1 MTRRLLPF
9 LFTVVLFVAV
19 TPVFAH
25 AELVR
30 AVPEP
35 NAALDRSPALIEL
48 YFSEAVEASFSTITV
63 FDESGD
69 QVDNGDSLLDPTDPT
84 RLTVT
89 VRTLPDGVYT
99 VVWQVLS
106 TVDGHVTSGA
116 FPFAVGK
123 VDATV
128 LAAAEQ
134 ASQQVKVSLGEVA
147 ARWLLYLSATAL
159 TGGTLFM
166 LAVWQPA
173 YRVVKQATGREWVD
187 PTPWRRLAKLALVG
201 LIVAN
206 ILGLFAQAGKAA
218 GVDLAAP
225 WGEAMGGVLF
235 RTRYGALWVAR
246 LALAIALVGLAAITR
261 KRLHRWITLGLSL
274 GVLLTISLGSHAAAE
289 PRPLWP
295 VLLDW
300 VHLVAAS
307 VWVGG
312 LLHFAV
318 GLWSLRRPIAGQGP
332 YTRFVAQLLPRFS
345 TLAIMSVGALT
356 LTGLY
361 ASLARVG
368 SLDALTSTFYGRT
381 LIAKLIVAALMVSLG
396 AINLLIITPNMKRAA
411 VRPEGQPS
419 LVARFR
425 MSVTSEVAL
434 GILLLLSVG
443 LLTST
448 PPAQAI
454 TNALTASGAADDLQ
468 LDLTVTPGRVGVNT
482 FTLSVTHSGQPLDD
496 VREVALRFTPTRAN
510 VPPSEAALTAQ
521 GNGKYTTQGAYLSLP
536 DDWQIQV
543 VVRRADKF
551 DAFANF
557 SFDLTPNPAPTAIPW
572 TRVTGGLLLA
582 AALACAFTAD
592 KLAPGRRAMTH
603 LGVALGA
610 AVFAVGVAV
619 FYSPVVTGSGGLV
632 NPVPPSAVSIAQGQA
647 LYESNCLACHGP
659 GGKGD
664 GPVGLTLNPRPAD
677 LSIHAIPGV
686 HTDGQ
691 LYLWITNG
699 FPGSPVMPA
708 FKDSLDNEE
717 RWHLVNFIRT
727 LAPRQ

>member
-1 MTRRLLPF
+1 MTRRLVPF
-9 LFTVVLFVAV
+9 LLIAILLAAV
-19 TPVFAH
+19 TPVLAH

-48 YFSEAVEASFSTITV
+48 YFSEAIEASFSTITV

-69 QVDNGDSLLDPTDPT
+69 QADNGDSLLDPTDPT

-106 TVDGHVTSGA
+106 AVDGHVTSGA
-116 FPFAVGK
+116 FPFAVGS
-123 VDATV
+123 VDAAV

-134 ASQQVKVSLGEVA
+134 ASQQVRVSLSEVA

-173 YRVVKQATGREWVD
+173 YRVVKQAVGREWVD
-187 PTPWRRLAKLALVG
+187 PTPWRRLARLTLVG
-201 LIVAN
+201 LLVAN
-206 ILGLFAQAGKAA
+206 ILGLLAQAGKAT

-225 WGEAMGGVLF
+225 WGEAVGDVLF
-235 RTRYGALWVAR
+235 RTRYGALWIAR
-246 LALAIALVGLAAITR
+246 LTLAIALVGLAAITR
-261 KRLHRWITLGLSL
+261 QRPQRWITFGLSL

-289 PRPLWP
+289 TRPLWP
-295 VLLDW
+295 VVSDW
-300 VHLVAAS
+300 VHLAAAS

-312 LLHFAV
+312 LLHFAL
-318 GLWSLRRPIAGQGP
+318 GLWSLRRPPAGQGP
-332 YTRFVAQLLPRFS
+332 YTRLVAQLLPRFS
-345 TLAIMSVGALT
+345 TLALLSVGALT

-381 LIAKLIVAALMVSLG
+381 LIVKLALALVMVALG
-396 AINLLIITPNMKRAA
+396 AVNLLLVTPRVKRAA
-411 VRPEGQPS
+411 GRAEGQAS

-425 MSVTSEVAL
+425 VSVTSEIAL
-434 GILLLLSVG
+434 GALLLLSVG

-448 PPAQAI
+448 PPARAVI
-454 TNALTASGAADDLQ
+454 NVLTASGAADDLQ
-468 LDLTVTPGRVGVNT
+468 LDLTITPGRVGVNT
-482 FTLSVTHSGQPLDD
+482 FTLSVAHSGQPLDD
-496 VREVALRFTPTRAN
+496 VREAALRFTPTRAN

-521 GNGKYTTQGAYLSLP
+521 GNGEYTAQGAYLSLP
-536 DDWQIQV
+536 DDWQVQV

-572 TRVTGGLLLA
+572 TRVTGGLLLT
-582 AALACAFTAD
+582 AALACAFAAD
-592 KLAPGRRAMTH
+592 KLAPGRRTVTH
-603 LGVALGA
+603 MGVGLGA

-619 FYSPVVTGSGGLV
+619 FYTPVETESGGLV
-632 NPVPPSAVSIAQGQA
+632 NPVPPSADSIAQGQA
-647 LYESNCLACHGP
+647 LYETNCLACHGP
-659 GGKGD
+659 DGKGD

-677 LSIHAIPGV
+677 LSIHATPGV